1 MHPIRVHEGAL
12 SRPNDVRPQAG
23 DTPALTAAPKVT
35 TAGEVLLSV
44 LKELRN
50 ATEELVDG
58 EWWLC
63 WRCIG
68 K

>member
-12 SRPNDVRPQAG
+12 SRPNDVLAQRG
-23 DTPALTAAPKVT
+23 DTPRLTGEPRVT
-35 TAGEVLLSV
+35 TSGQGLLFV

-63 WRCIG
+63 WRCLGI
-68 K
+68 